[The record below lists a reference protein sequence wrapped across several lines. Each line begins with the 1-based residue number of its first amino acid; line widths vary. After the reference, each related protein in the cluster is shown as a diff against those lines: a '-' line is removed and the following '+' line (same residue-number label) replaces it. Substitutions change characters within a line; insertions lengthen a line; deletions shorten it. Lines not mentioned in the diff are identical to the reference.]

1 MAFTENFN
9 EFFDTNDFAIT
20 VNFTTPALGTV
31 KGIWDAETYEV
42 PVGEATIHKPQPVFT
57 CATGEISGVGEGSL
71 LTKEGQNYKVI
82 DRIDDGTGVSQL
94 MLHQQA

>member
-20 VNFTTPALGTV
+20 VNFTSPALGTV

-57 CATGEISGVGEGSL
+57 CATGEIPGVGEGSL
-71 LTKEGQNYKVI
+71 LTKGGDTYKVV
-82 DRIDDGTGVSQL
+82 DSLQDGTGVTVLQL
-94 MLHQQA
+94 HKS